1 MEPRFVRDTP
11 VGYSFGPF
19 LLDPARR
26 LLWRDGRLV
35 TLTSRTFDI
44 LLLLLEHHGE
54 IVEKDQ
60 LLSAIWGKT
69 IVEEAT
75 VVRHVSSL
83 RKALHLIANQHDVLV
98 TIPGRGY
105 RFVADVKA
113 LDTLP
118 PELPVAATTEPAESG
133 ATEHDSVPPAV
144 GADPTRLFWRGA
156 RPLAV
161 GAVCV
166 VFLSGLWGAARSD
179 SPALPRTREFR
190 QITYD
195 VGAPRDPTW
204 SPDGTRI
211 AFTSDRD
218 GNPDIWLQGIDD
230 PAPTRLTSSA
240 EADSQPD
247 WSPDGASIVFRSER
261 QGGGLYIISTTGQS
275 ERRLTTFGFHP
286 RWSPDGRHILFLS
299 TSLRAGRLYITDRE
313 GSSPREVLGSVASG
327 FTNVSSAWHPDGQRI
342 SIWGRRHDE
351 GWSFATVPID
361 GGPGQYATFSAQ
373 AREWLNTSGVTLGR
387 FVWARGARY
396 LYFEGASDRLRN
408 LWRVEV
414 DEHSSS
420 WIGMPERLT
429 TSSAGQDRDLV
440 LSGDGRHLAFVS
452 RTDETR
458 LWSFPLTR
466 TGMVAG
472 EGQPITGGDGSDLQ
486 AALASHGDRMVYQS
500 VRRGGYS
507 ELRSLSLLDRRE
519 HVLTSGTD
527 QIEHVIWS
535 HDGQRVGYWTQRRGS
550 GVARDG
556 GSHSEFVV
564 LNPAG
569 GTETQYALTG
579 TQSNFLPFDWASDG
593 RTILGTCGRPGAVC
607 SVDLSTPDRS
617 PVIVAS
623 DPRFSLYQAHF
634 SPDARWIV
642 FFAQDIKEG
651 GRSRLYVVPAAGGTW
666 IPITDGQAFD
676 DKPRWSSDGKLLY
689 YLSTRG
695 AFLNIWA
702 RRFEPTTGEPVG
714 EPFRITSFASG
725 RRMISPDRINRM
737 EIDIAADRLILPVT
751 ESSSQIWALDGVDR

>member
-1 MEPRFVRDTP
+1 M
-11 VGYSFGPF
+11 
-19 LLDPARR
+19 
-26 LLWRDGRLV
+26 
-35 TLTSRTFDI
+35 
-44 LLLLLEHHGE
+44 
-54 IVEKDQ
+54 
-60 LLSAIWGKT
+60 
-69 IVEEAT
+69 
-75 VVRHVSSL
+75 
-83 RKALHLIANQHDVLV
+83 
-98 TIPGRGY
+98 
-105 RFVADVKA
+105 
-113 LDTLP
+113 
-118 PELPVAATTEPAESG
+118 
-133 ATEHDSVPPAV
+133 
-144 GADPTRLFWRGA
+144 
-156 RPLAV
+156 
-161 GAVCV
+161 
-166 VFLSGLWGAARSD
+166 
-179 SPALPRTREFR
+179 
-190 QITYD
+190 
-195 VGAPRDPTW
+195 
-204 SPDGTRI
+204 
-211 AFTSDRD
+211 
-218 GNPDIWLQGIDD
+218 
-230 PAPTRLTSSA
+230 
-240 EADSQPD
+240 
-247 WSPDGASIVFRSER
+247 FRSER

-361 GGPGQYATFSAQ
+361 GAPGQYATFSAQ

>member
-105 RFVADVKA
+105 RFVGDVKA

-118 PELPVAATTEPAESG
+118 PELPVAATTEPAKSG
-133 ATEHDSVPPAV
+133 ATEHDSVAPAV

-218 GNPDIWLQGIDD
+218 GNPDIWLQGIAD

-247 WSPDGASIVFRSER
+247 WSPDGSSIVFRSER

-313 GSSPREVLGSVASG
+313 GSSPREVLGSVASA

-342 SIWGRRHDE
+342 SIWATDVWRLLPELEAVGAFSILVVPVERMLAMTIVEGGARARRRGVREWALRLDGAEPARAVPEPSCSRARRCSQLADRVRRWHEAQRPADVALEVEPGVVLTRRWVPLATVGVYVPRNLVSTLVMCAVPAQAAGVERIVVCTPPAGAGLVAAAAERSGSTRCGRSAGRRRSR
-351 GWSFATVPID
+351 GSRTSAASTRSS
-361 GGPGQYATFSAQ
+361 GPG
-373 AREWLNTSGVTLGR
+373 
-387 FVWARGARY
+387 
-396 LYFEGASDRLRN
+396 
-408 LWRVEV
+408 
-414 DEHSSS
+414 
-420 WIGMPERLT
+420 
-429 TSSAGQDRDLV
+429 
-440 LSGDGRHLAFVS
+440 
-452 RTDETR
+452 
-458 LWSFPLTR
+458 TR
-466 TGMVAG
+466 T
-472 EGQPITGGDGSDLQ
+472 
-486 AALASHGDRMVYQS
+486 
-500 VRRGGYS
+500 
-507 ELRSLSLLDRRE
+507 
-519 HVLTSGTD
+519 
-527 QIEHVIWS
+527 
-535 HDGQRVGYWTQRRGS
+535 
-550 GVARDG
+550 
-556 GSHSEFVV
+556 
-564 LNPAG
+564 
-569 GTETQYALTG
+569 
-579 TQSNFLPFDWASDG
+579 
-593 RTILGTCGRPGAVC
+593 
-607 SVDLSTPDRS
+607 
-617 PVIVAS
+617 
-623 DPRFSLYQAHF
+623 
-634 SPDARWIV
+634 
-642 FFAQDIKEG
+642 
-651 GRSRLYVVPAAGGTW
+651 
-666 IPITDGQAFD
+666 
-676 DKPRWSSDGKLLY
+676 
-689 YLSTRG
+689 
-695 AFLNIWA
+695 
-702 RRFEPTTGEPVG
+702 
-714 EPFRITSFASG
+714 
-725 RRMISPDRINRM
+725 
-737 EIDIAADRLILPVT
+737 
-751 ESSSQIWALDGVDR
+751 